1 MTTPASFTPELEDDS
16 EAEYEVVRWPI
27 SWGGASILSFVAA
40 FTYADNADWSKS
52 WVKIWGIILMIVI
65 FGLILGITGRR
76 RDKKRFPALTGIL
89 LNAGILLT
97 FIVGVAGFLYER
109 YRPF

>member
-16 EAEYEVVRWPI
+16 EAEYEVVRWPV

-52 WVKIWGIILMIVI
+52 WVKIWGIILGIVI
-65 FGLILGITGRR
+65 LGLILGITGRR
-76 RDKKRFPALTGIL
+76 RDKKRFPALIGIL
-89 LNAGILLT
+89 LNGGVMLT
-97 FIVGVAGFLYER
+97 FAAVVIAFVYER